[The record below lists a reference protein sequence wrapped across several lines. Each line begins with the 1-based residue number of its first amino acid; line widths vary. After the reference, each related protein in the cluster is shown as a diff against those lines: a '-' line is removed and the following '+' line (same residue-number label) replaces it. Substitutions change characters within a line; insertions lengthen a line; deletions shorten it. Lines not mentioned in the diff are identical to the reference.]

1 MARILEKETLEKSA
15 VFQKTCKNLY
25 PAASFP
31 NVCERYSSLTEN
43 MTGKVFLFSSP
54 GRTEIVGNHTD
65 HNHGSAIGGSV
76 SIDIACAVMPWDK
89 NTVSVESEGFEPFY
103 VSLDDPTPDE
113 KKFGTSEAIL
123 AGIIKG
129 FIDRGYKVGGFFAR
143 MQSDILKGAGIS
155 SSAAFELLLCEIFN
169 ALYNDNKISF
179 TECAVIGQ
187 YAENVFFGKP
197 SGLLDQLTIA
207 RGGIS
212 YMDFRK
218 PFPDSSAAEWHFDD
232 LWLVIINC
240 GGDHCNLTGEYA
252 AIRSEMNL
260 IAGFFGKETLIETDE
275 NEFWKNVKTL
285 KEKFGGRAVLRAVHF
300 FEEVKRVQNACVALK
315 NSDRDA
321 FLKIVSDSGKSSYEL
336 LQNCYPA
343 GDTEQSVPYALC
355 LVQRDKAVKASRI
368 HGGGF
373 AGTIL
378 TFVSS
383 EDKDEYVKRMNGL
396 FGKENVFPTT
406 IRNAGATKVEY

>member
-1 MARILEKETLEKSA
+1 MARILEKETLISS
-15 VFQKTCKNLY
+15 
-25 PAASFP
+25 ASFKEATRSLYTADFES
-31 NVCERYSSLTEN
+31 VCERYSALTEK

-65 HNHGSAIGGSV
+65 HNHGKAIGGSV
-76 SIDIACAVMPWDK
+76 SIDIACAVQPWDK
-89 NTVSVESEGFEPFY
+89 NEVVVESEGFAPF
-103 VSLDDPTPDE
+103 SATLDDSSPDPAE
-113 KKFGTSEAIL
+113 YGTSGAL
-123 AGIIKG
+123 LKGIIRGMK
-129 FIDRGYKVGGFFAR
+129 DRGYKVGGFFAH

-155 SSAAFELLLCEIFN
+155 SSAAFELLLCQIFN
-169 ALYNDNKISF
+169 SLFNDNKISF
-179 TECAVIGQ
+179 TECAIIGQ
-187 YAENVFFGKP
+187 YAENVYFGKP

-212 YMDFRK
+212 MMDFKK

-252 AIRSEMNL
+252 AIRKEMNEV
-260 IAGFFGKETLIETDE
+260 AGYFEKETLIDVDQKAFYD
-275 NEFWKNVKTL
+275 NIIDIRN
-285 KEKFGGRAVLRAVHF
+285 KFGGRAVLRSIHF
-300 FEEVKRVQNACVALK
+300 FEENKRVEDARSYLAA
-315 NSDRDA
+315 SDKEN
-321 FLKIVSDSGKSSYEL
+321 FLRVVNESGKSSYTL

-343 GDTEQSVPYALC
+343 GDTEQSVPFALAM
-355 LVQRDKAVKASRI
+355 VARDPAVVAHRI

-378 TFVSS
+378 TFVQAG
-383 EDKDEYVKRMNGL
+383 DKDGYVKRMEKL

-406 IRNAGATKVEY
+406 IRSAGATEIKY